1 MILGSIS
8 ILKRLPM
15 NNIKTQ
21 TVKTVAKDQTI
32 EDIVRESPVDQHQL
46 KFRRRWGIIVL
57 IIIFLIILF

>member
-1 MILGSIS
+1 
-8 ILKRLPM
+8 M

-46 KFRRRWGIIVL
+46 KFRRRWGIIAL